1 MHLKYSLQFLFFLK
15 CAITMGRKFFHVKTT
30 ISIKQTNQPNLDGLL
45 TLNCF
50 SSNVIPNGKLV
61 RNGCIWFWG
70 YVHLEPWLS
79 LDPGICLWQPPW
91 VGSSVPALRTLQLLK
106 ETSSNK
112 NINFIAPQQNLGNLQ
127 LIRNVFGNLILIQY
141 GLKPHLKITTLPAN
155 QKRCVSASSNYYSL
169 CYFFIKQRL

>member
-1 MHLKYSLQFLFFLK
+1 MQLQWVV
-15 CAITMGRKFFHVKTT
+15 IFFHVKTT
-30 ISIKQTNQPNLDGLL
+30 ISRKQTNQPNLDGLL

-50 SSNVIPNGKLV
+50 SSNVIPDGKLV

-70 YVHLEPWLS
+70 YVHLEAWLS

-141 GLKPHLKITTLPAN
+141 GPKPHLKITTFPAN
-155 QKRCVSASSNYYSL
+155 QKRCVSASSNYYTS
-169 CYFFIKQRL
+169 CYFCIKQRL